1 VHIPARA
8 ATAGGPSG
16 DGKALPAEVADVLG
30 GTELPAC
37 MQCGTCTAV
46 CPLSEYMEHSPR
58 QLIAL
63 LRARRTDEL
72 LRSTSIWVCASC
84 YACTAAC
91 PKQIPVTELIYAL
104 KRTAVREG
112 VFPKRFATPI
122 LAHEFV
128 RSVDRFGRN
137 TESRLAIR
145 LYLRTRPQLLLKD
158 SPLARRLMRRGR
170 MSLVRD
176 LVRQRAQLRRI
187 VRAAEESTNEAP

>member
-1 VHIPARA
+1 
-8 ATAGGPSG
+8 
-16 DGKALPAEVADVLG
+16 
-30 GTELPAC
+30 
-37 MQCGTCTAV
+37 
-46 CPLSEYMEHSPR
+46 MEHSPR

-63 LRARRTDEL
+63 LRAGRTDEI

-104 KRTAVREG
+104 KRTAVQEG

-158 SPLARRLMRRGR
+158 SRLARRLMRRGR

-176 LVRQRAQLRRI
+176 SVRDRDQLRRI
-187 VRAAEESTNEAP
+187 VRAAEESTEEGA